1 MNLLPLIP
9 REHHLPTI
17 FAILKTIIQRWSV
30 LSYPRQNILLR
41 PLANNLIDYSPP
53 CPCHRRP
60 DMSRHL
66 RRHDRRNCHRLD
78 RRNAVGAVVDL
89 HHTSSLQCTR
99 SESDFRSDEK
109 TAFAPFIEI
118 AEITERKPHD
128 IC

>member
-1 MNLLPLIP
+1 
-9 REHHLPTI
+9 
-17 FAILKTIIQRWSV
+17 
-30 LSYPRQNILLR
+30 
-41 PLANNLIDYSPP
+41 
-53 CPCHRRP
+53 
-60 DMSRHL
+60 MSRHL

-89 HHTSSLQCTR
+89 HHTSSFQCTR
-99 SESDFRSDEK
+99 PKGDFRSDEK

>member
-1 MNLLPLIP
+1 
-9 REHHLPTI
+9 
-17 FAILKTIIQRWSV
+17 LKTIIQDGPYNLTPVRTASCDH
-30 LSYPRQNILLR
+30 
-41 PLANNLIDYSPP
+41 LADNLIDYSAPRP
-53 CPCHRRP
+53 RHRRP

-66 RRHDRRNCHRLD
+66 GRHDRRNCHWLD

-99 SESDFRSDEK
+99 SKSDFRSDEK